1 MYSSGAITEAAE
13 AATQALGY
21 QQMKP
26 QQLEVIESFIK
37 GNDVFG
43 VLPTGFGKSL
53 CYGCLP
59 LVYDTLLQKP
69 KGYSIALVVTPL
81 VAIMKD
87 QVRPGYTLGHV
98 CNNSKPSKA

>member
-1 MYSSGAITEAAE
+1 MYSSVAVSDAA
-13 AATQALGY
+13 AATTQALGY

-26 QQLEVIESFIK
+26 QQLEVVQSFVK

-59 LVYDTLLQKP
+59 LVYDRLLQKP
-69 KGYSIALVVTPL
+69 KGYSVALVVTPL

-87 QVRPGYTLGHV
+87 QVKCSVHL
-98 CNNSKPSKA
+98 CMS

>member
-1 MYSSGAITEAAE
+1 MYSSEAIAEAAK

-26 QQLEVIESFIK
+26 QQLEVVQSFVK

-59 LVYDTLLQKP
+59 LVYDRLLQKP
-69 KGYSIALVVTPL
+69 SGHSIALVVTPL

-87 QVRPGYTLGHV
+87 QVRAGYTLAHV
-98 CNNSKPSKA
+98 YYS